1 MIYAKVDVSTSG
13 DSTIVAA
20 VPERKI
26 RVITYVLASDTNTKI
41 KFKSESTDLTG
52 PMSLGAYSNIFN
64 GNTDLMPGGLIGV
77 METQPGE
84 ALILNS
90 TVAAAVGGHIV
101 YKEIS

>member
-77 METQPGE
+77 LETEPGE
-84 ALILNS
+84 ALKLNS
-90 TVAAAVGGHIV
+90 TVTAAVGGHIV
-101 YKEIS
+101 YKEV

>member
-1 MIYAKVDVSTSG
+1 MNYAKVDVSTSG

-41 KFKSESTDLTG
+41 KFKSASNDLTG
-52 PMSLGAYSNIFN
+52 PMAIGAYSNIYN

-77 METQPGE
+77 LETEPGE
-84 ALILNS
+84 ALVLNS
-90 TVAAAVGGHIV
+90 TVAAAIGGHIV

>member
-1 MIYAKVDVSTSG
+1 MNYAKVDISTSG

-20 VPERKI
+20 VADRKI
-26 RVITYVLASDTNTKI
+26 RVLTYVLATDTNTKL

-52 PMSLGAYSNIFN
+52 PISLGAYTNIFN
-64 GNTDLMPGGLIGV
+64 GNTDLTPGGLIGV
-77 METQPGE
+77 LETQPGE

-90 TVAAAVGGHIV
+90 SVAAAVGGHIV